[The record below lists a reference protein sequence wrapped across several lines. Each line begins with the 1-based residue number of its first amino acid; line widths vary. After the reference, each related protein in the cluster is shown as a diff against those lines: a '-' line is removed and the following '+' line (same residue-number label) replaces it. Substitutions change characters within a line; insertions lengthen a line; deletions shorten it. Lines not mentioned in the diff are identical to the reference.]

1 MTTLVMTYT
10 VNPVWEFLRRAG
22 QRFIE
27 SRERHGR
34 AVAASHL
41 AAMGYHK
48 EARDLMLYDK
58 K

>member
-1 MTTLVMTYT
+1 MTSLVMTYT
-10 VNPVWEFLRRAG
+10 VNPVWESLKKTG
-22 QRFIE
+22 KRFIE
-27 SRERHGR
+27 SRERYGR

-48 EARDLMLYDK
+48 EARELMLYDK